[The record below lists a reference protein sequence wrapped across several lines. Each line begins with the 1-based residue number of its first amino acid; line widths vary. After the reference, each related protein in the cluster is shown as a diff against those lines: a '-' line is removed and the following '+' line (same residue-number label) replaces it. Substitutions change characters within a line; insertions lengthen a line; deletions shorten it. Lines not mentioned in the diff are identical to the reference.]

1 MLDLQK
7 ASLTKRISAAIFD
20 FILLTVAIMG
30 FALILNTVLGYDA
43 EFNKLQ
49 GYYESYEQEYNVK
62 FNLTAEEYEK
72 MTEAEKAHYQD
83 VQKVI
88 NKDEGFIDTYSG
100 IMYLTFIIA
109 SFSILLAH
117 LFLEFVVPLLFKN
130 GQTLGKKIF
139 SIGLMREDGVRITPV
154 MLFIRTVLGKYT
166 VLTMIPVIIALMIF
180 FGSMGIAGTI
190 VIFAIWFIQLIMTF
204 ATKNHTAL
212 HDKMSV
218 TVAVDM
224 QSQLIFDTPEALM
237 EYKNKLHNEKVEQ
250 TKS

>member
-1 MLDLQK
+1 MLDFQK
-7 ASLTKRISAAIFD
+7 ASMTKRISAAIFD

-30 FALILNTVLGYDA
+30 FAIILNSVLGYDA
-43 EFNKLQ
+43 QFNKLQ

-62 FNLTAEEYEK
+62 FDLTAEEYAK
-72 MTEAEKAHYQD
+72 LTEAQKTHYED
-83 VQKVI
+83 VQKII
-88 NKDEGFIDTYSG
+88 NKDDGFIDTYSG
-100 IMYLTFIIA
+100 LINLTFVIA

-117 LFLEFVVPLLFKN
+117 LFLEFLVPLLFKN

-154 MLFIRTVLGKYT
+154 LLFIRTVLGKYT
-166 VLTMIPVIIALMIF
+166 VLTMIPVLIALMIF

-190 VIFAIWFIQLIMTF
+190 IIFAIWFIQLIMVF
-204 ATKNHTAL
+204 ATKKHTAL
-212 HDKMSV
+212 HDKMAV

-224 QSQLIFDTPEALM
+224 QSQLIFNTPEELM
-237 EYKNKLHNEKVEQ
+237 AYKNKLHNEKVEQ

>member
-7 ASLTKRISAAIFD
+7 ASLLKRISAAIFD
-20 FILLTVAIMG
+20 FIVLTVAIMG
-30 FALILNTVLGYDA
+30 FALILNSVFSYDA
-43 EFNKLQ
+43 KVNELQ

-62 FNLTAEEYEK
+62 FNLTPEQYGKLTEEQI
-72 MTEAEKAHYQD
+72 AHYED
-83 VQKVI
+83 VQKII
-88 NKDEGFIDTYSG
+88 NKDEGFINTYSS
-100 IMYLTFIIA
+100 IINLTFIIA

-154 MLFIRTVLGKYT
+154 QLFVRTILGKYT
-166 VLTMIPVIIALMIF
+166 VLTMIPVLVALMIF

-190 VIFAIWFIQLIMTF
+190 IIFAILFIQLIMTF
-204 ATKNHTAL
+204 ATKKNTAL
-212 HDKMSV
+212 HDKMAA

-237 EYKNKLHNEKVEQ
+237 AYKNKLHNEKVEQ